1 MNALRYSILFL
12 LLISFSVSFSQ
23 DGGYKTPPKDI
34 SDMLLAKPTPN
45 VSVDDRGEWML
56 FTQSNSYRSVEELA
70 RPELRIAGLRIDPNN
85 FAPSRSNFINDI
97 YLKNIK
103 TRNESK
109 ISGLPSPLY
118 AGNISWSPNNKK
130 IAFTHTT
137 AKQVDLYVIDVT
149 TKKATKINKTPLNIV
164 SGSYSWYD
172 DNTLLYRTI
181 VKPVTAAPVKPAAPT
196 GPTVQENYGKAS
208 PRPTYQDMIK
218 SPFDEKLYEF
228 YATSQLVKNTGGVE
242 TKIGKPA
249 IYASISVSPDK
260 KYLLLRTIQKPF
272 SYLVPAFGF
281 PSTVVITDITGKL
294 VKQVAELPSTETAP
308 SGYDNV
314 QDVQRSFEW
323 RDDQPA
329 TLVWCKPLDGGL
341 IRNQAEYRDAVYALP
356 APFTGE
362 PQMLFKTKMRYRGTS
377 WGNENLALVS
387 EGLTSKQITQLDR
400 YNPVTG
406 DLEALITRNTTNAY
420 ANPGFPLTIQNQW
433 GRDVLLTIDNGNKV
447 IFNNTTGSS
456 PKGDL
461 PFLMSYDV
469 HTKKAD
475 TLWRCREGYFEFA
488 VKLID
493 PDKLTIVTRR
503 ETEKEMPN
511 FWLKNL
517 KLRIADQQLTA
528 FTNPYPQLEGV
539 TKEKIKYKRED
550 GVDLT
555 GDLYLPKGYDPK
567 RDGPLPV
574 FIWAYPA
581 EYNSA
586 SDAAQIRGSEHKF
599 TLLNWGSPIYY
610 VTQGYAV
617 LNNAEMPIVAAPMD
631 SVTKVQPKPND
642 NFIDQLRMNAEAAI
656 NKLADMGVGD
666 RNRVAVGGHS
676 YGAFMTA
683 NLLAHT
689 NLFKGGIARS
699 GAYNRTLT
707 PFGFQNEDRT
717 YWQAP
722 DLYNEMSPFMHADK
736 IKTPLLLIHG
746 DADNNTG
753 TYPIQSERMFNAI
766 KGHGGTVKYVS
777 LPYESHGYAGRE
789 NILHTLAEQ
798 FEWLEKYVKNPPKN
812 DDKKSEPKAF

>member
-1 MNALRYSILFL
+1 MNTLRSLFVVSL
-12 LLISFSVSFSQ
+12 LVTIIQSYAQ

-34 SDMLLAKPTPN
+34 TDMLLATPTPN
-45 VSVDDRGEWML
+45 VSIDDKGEWML

-70 RPELRIAGLRIDPNN
+70 RPELRIAGLRINPNN
-85 FAPSRSNFINDI
+85 FAPSRTNFINDI

-109 ISGLPSPLY
+109 IIGLPNPLY
-118 AGNISWSPNNKK
+118 AGNISWSPDNKK
-130 IAFTHTT
+130 VAFTHTT
-137 AKQVDLYVIDVT
+137 SGRVDLYMIDLA
-149 TKKATKINKTPLNIV
+149 TKKATKINKAALNNV

-172 DNTLLYRTI
+172 NNSLIYRTI
-181 VKPVTAAPVKPAAPT
+181 LNPATAAPVKPATPK

-208 PRPTYQDMIK
+208 PRPTFQDMIK
-218 SPFDEKLYEF
+218 SPYDEQLFEF
-228 YATSQLVKNTGGVE
+228 YATSQLVKYTGGVE

-249 IYASISVSPDK
+249 IYTTVSVSPDK
-260 KYLLLRTIQKPF
+260 KYLMLRTLKKPF

-281 PSTVVITDITGKL
+281 PSTVTITDMSGK
-294 VKQVAELPSTETAP
+294 VIKQVAELPSAETAP
-308 SGYDNV
+308 SGNDNV
-314 QDVQRSFEW
+314 QDVQRAFEW
-323 RDDQPA
+323 RDDEPA

-341 IRNQAEYRDAVYALP
+341 IKNETAYHDAVYAIQ
-356 APFTGE
+356 APFNGE
-362 PQMLFKTKMRYRGTS
+362 PQELFKTKMRYRSTS
-377 WGNENLALVS
+377 WGDENLALVT
-387 EGLTSKQITQLDR
+387 EGLTGKQITQLDR

-406 DLEALITRNTTNAY
+406 DLEQLITRNTTNAY
-420 ANPGFPLTIQNQW
+420 ANPGFPLTKTNKY
-433 GRDVLLTIDNGNKV
+433 GRDVLLMIDNGNK
-447 IFNNTTGSS
+447 ILFNNPAGSS

-475 TLWRCREGYFEFA
+475 TIWRCAEGIFESVTKVVDPA
-488 VKLID
+488 NLVLI
-493 PDKLTIVTRR
+493 TRR
-503 ETEKEMPN
+503 ESEKEMPN
-511 FWLKNL
+511 YWLKNL
-517 KLRIADQQLTA
+517 RLRIADQQLTS

-539 TKEKIKYKRED
+539 SKEKIKYKRAD

-581 EYNSA
+581 EFNSA
-586 SDAAQIRGSEHKF
+586 ADAAQVRGSEHKF
-599 TLLNWGSPIYY
+599 TLLNWGSPVFY

-617 LNNAEMPIVAAPMD
+617 LNNAEMPIVAATKD
-631 SVTKVQPKPND
+631 STQKNEAKPND
-642 NFIDQLRMNAEAAI
+642 NFVDQLKMNAEAAI

-689 NLFKGGIARS
+689 NLFKAGIARS

-722 DLYNEMSPFMHADK
+722 DLYNAMSPFSHAEK
-736 IKTPLLLIHG
+736 IKTPILLIHG
-746 DADNNTG
+746 DLDNNTG

-766 KGHGGTVKYVS
+766 KGHGGTVKYIS

-789 NILHTLAEQ
+789 NILHVLSEQ
-798 FEWLEKYVKNPPKN
+798 YNWLEKYVKNAGKEN
-812 DDKKSEPKAF
+812 EKKAAPKAF